1 MADVEFTVGAKLGD
15 LEKQL
20 ASIPNMTAE
29 QAKAMTAELNR
40 SIRSAEKAAKQS
52 AAATKAAMK
61 SAADA
66 ARGAANEAQAL
77 GNKFGE
83 IGSSGGKLAGAL
95 DMIAPGL
102 GAVGRGI
109 ADLADVGEVAA
120 GAMGSLAAPAVAVL
134 GVAALTAG
142 SYVAVLAA
150 EMSREAEAARVA
162 ATANAF
168 ASDQMR
174 ATEAASLSAAL
185 ASGEITQLAYDEAV
199 ARGTAADALGDYLK
213 GLNEE
218 IAAAREVEL
227 RNQAIVDSFASVIDR
242 ISLAGWAIRAWN
254 KATGQS
260 VPTVSELVNEA
271 AKAVGI
277 TGKLAEA
284 ETNAAAATTRATEA
298 TKRRRDAEIAAAR
311 AKADSAAASAKTAK
325 ASEAAKKADEEAA
338 ASKRLTAEADRLA
351 ADAMRIEGDQ
361 IRKTST
367 EVQNLERE
375 LAALQARQAALAE
388 QGASVDIGGAEL
400 AIQAQIVQA
409 RKDALAEI
417 EEADI
422 AAREREMERAKAAR
436 DEQIRMVTEVA
447 QSAVNVTSFA
457 ADATLHNYQ
466 AAKEA
471 QMALDDDAT
480 AAERKN
486 AEKRVKESRKA
497 AMRAFAIDKAAKL
510 SQAIM
515 AGAVA
520 VQNALATPPPAN
532 LVLAAAVGANTA
544 VQVATIASQQ
554 PAFHKGGLIGSMA
567 PDEQSA
573 VVRSGEAVLNPMGR
587 RTIGDDQIRAA
598 NAGVG
603 GSQMVVQMVYQHRV
617 FDAFVADNLATRG
630 PLARAIGGTSR
641 TGQRR

>member
-40 SIRSAEKAAKQS
+40 SIRSAEKAAKDS
-52 AAATKAAMK
+52 AKATKAAMK
-61 SAADA
+61 AAAEA
-66 ARGAANEAQAL
+66 ARGAAEEAGRL
-77 GNKFGE
+77 GDKFGA

-102 GAVGRGI
+102 GAVGQGI

-120 GAMGSLAAPAVAVL
+120 GSLGTAAAPAVAVL
-134 GVAALTAG
+134 GLAALTAG
-142 SYVAVLAA
+142 PYVAMLAA

-168 ASDQMR
+168 AAEQMR
-174 ATEAASLSAAL
+174 ATEAAMLSASL
-185 ASGEITQLAYDEAV
+185 AAGEITQLAYDEAV
-199 ARGTAADALGDYLK
+199 ARATASDALGDYLK

-277 TGKLAEA
+277 TGQLAEA
-284 ETNAAAATTRATEA
+284 ENNAAAATTRATEA
-298 TKRRRDAEIAAAR
+298 AKRRRDAEIAAAR

-338 ASKRLTAEADRLA
+338 AQKRLTAEADRLA
-351 ADAMRIEGDQ
+351 ADAMRIEAEH

-367 EVQNLERE
+367 ETQNLERE
-375 LAALQARQAALAE
+375 LAALQARQEALAE
-388 QGASVDIGGAEL
+388 QGASVDIAGAEL
-400 AIQAQIVQA
+400 AIQAQIVDA
-409 RKDALAEI
+409 RLEAIAKL
-417 EEADI
+417 EEADKE
-422 AAREREMERAKAAR
+422 ARKRELERAEAAR
-436 DEQIRMVTEVA
+436 DEQIRVATEVA
-447 QSAVNVTSFA
+447 QSAVNITSYA
-457 ADATLHNYQ
+457 ADATLQNYQ
-466 AAKEA
+466 AAKQA

-486 AEKRVKESRKA
+486 AEFRVKEARKA
-497 AMRAFAIDKAAKL
+497 AIRAFQIDKAAKL

-520 VQNALATPPPAN
+520 VQNALAIPPPAG
-532 LVLAAAVGANTA
+532 LVLAAVVGANTA
-544 VQVATIASQQ
+544 IQVATIASQQ
-554 PAFHKGGLIGSMA
+554 PTFHKGGLVGNMA

-587 RTIGDDQIRAA
+587 RAIGDDQIRAA
-598 NAGVG
+598 NAGIG
-603 GSQMVVQMVYQHRV
+603 GSPMVVQMVYQHRV

-630 PLARAIGGTSR
+630 PLARAIGGASR